1 MELIKLVHKYIN
13 RYINSKELLDGLNN
27 LDLDTYFKEEKEI
40 IKKLIIDIK
49 DIINKIPNEIDEIE
63 KKRLENNN
71 NLLEKFEK
79 NLDLVADDLESKKL
93 LEDMRDRLLK
103 SREVIRDGGNL
114 YKKIV
119 ELLQDNSLV
128 VKTLNNLEKEEILD
142 LITAYIASPMNPS
155 LTQEEFN
162 ELVEVGIKNDER
174 EKLWRLAS
182 NYSGKGIDFSL
193 IENYFILKRDSY
205 YLGELICIVLED
217 LDLKKL
223 LLKVKKTNDI
233 NFINELFTDL
243 KRYNILTDEDLDNL

>member
-79 NLDLVADDLESKKL
+79 NLDLVADDLESKKF